1 MKKIIACLLSALMIC
16 SLFSACAGNAG
27 DEQENGKI
35 SIVCTVFP
43 QYDWVKQI
51 LGTLGDNA
59 ELTLLLDSGV
69 DLHNYQPTSEDIV
82 KITSCDLF
90 IYIGGESDEWV
101 EDALSQ
107 SNNEDLMSL
116 NLIDALGENA
126 KEEKTVE
133 GMESEAEDSDGEEE
147 TEYDEHIWLSLKN
160 AEILCREI
168 ADKIAEIDSTNA
180 QAYSDNAQ
188 QYISLLSEL
197 DEEYREVVDT
207 AETTTLLFADR
218 FPFRYLCDDYGLTYY
233 AAFSGCSAETEASF
247 ETIKFLAEKVDELNL
262 KYVMTIEDS
271 DCSIAQTVISS
282 TENQDQTV
290 MSMNSIQSVTAS
302 DIENS
307 ASYLEIMEENLETL
321 KMALN

>member
-16 SLFSACAGNAG
+16 LLFSACAENAV
-27 DEQENGKI
+27 DEQESGKI

-51 LGTLGDNA
+51 LGDLGDNA

-107 SNNEDLMSL
+107 SNNEALVSL

-126 KEEKTVE
+126 KEEETVE
-133 GMESEAEDSDGEEE
+133 GMESEAEESEDEEE

-168 ADKIAEIDSTNA
+168 ADKIAEIDSANA
-180 QAYSDNAQ
+180 QTYSDNAQ

-218 FPFRYLCDDYGLTYY
+218 FPFRYFCDDYGLTYY

-307 ASYLEIMEENLETL
+307 TSYLEIMEENLETL
-321 KMALN
+321 KTVLN